1 MVNARKSRADVAVTD
16 CWEDSDR
23 GDTVFGKRWGHQVIE
38 IGDSELAAL
47 QQGKFLALD
56 VNNEYVVYLRLE
68 RDKAGS

>member
-1 MVNARKSRADVAVTD
+1 MVNARKSKADVAVTD
-16 CWEDSDR
+16 CWEDSDQA
-23 GDTVFGKRWGHQVIE
+23 DTVFGKRWGHQVIE